1 MEPPRTWL
9 AKFGDAFRGTA
20 RAVAS
25 QSSFAVHLPVAA
37 LAVAVAAFLG
47 MSLVEW
53 CLIALAIGL
62 VLAAEVLNTALEFLA
77 KAVTRE
83 YDANVRDAL
92 DVASAGVF
100 VTVITAVVVGAI
112 LLGNRAGSLLG
123 WW

>member
-1 MEPPRTWL
+1 MQSPRTWL

-25 QSSFAVHLPVAA
+25 QSSFAVHLPVAV

-47 MSLVEW
+47 MSPTEW
-53 CLIALAIGL
+53 CLIALAIGM
-62 VLAAEVLNTALEFLA
+62 VLAAEVLNTAIEFLA

-100 VTVITAVVVGAI
+100 MTVITAVVVGAI

>member
-1 MEPPRTWL
+1 MEPARTWL

-25 QSSFAVHLPVAA
+25 QSSFAVHVPVAA
-37 LAVAVAAFLG
+37 LAVAAAAFLG
-47 MSLVEW
+47 MSPTEW

-62 VLAAEVLNTALEFLA
+62 VLAAEVLNTAIEFLA
-77 KAVTRE
+77 KAVTSE
-83 YDANVRDAL
+83 YDAHVRDAL

-100 VTVITAVVVGAI
+100 MTVITAVVVGAI
-112 LLGNRAGSLLG
+112 LLGNRTANLLG

>member
-1 MEPPRTWL
+1 VEGPRTWL

-47 MSLVEW
+47 MSPTEW

-62 VLAAEVLNTALEFLA
+62 VLAAEVLNTAIEFLA

-112 LLGNRAGSLLG
+112 LLGNRAGNLLG